1 MNVYFIDVVRGQSLA
16 QTRQNE
22 STESMRVFLSGRC
35 DRIGFFRMG
44 KKRLHAPDFDI
55 HHRQRNR
62 FIISFEQFRVQYK
75 EMQGSVLKR
84 NEVIRASRVIGKPFP
99 EMQPFE
105 YKFRFFT
112 DQRSHQ
118 TDCQQKS
125 RFVVT
130 SVSEGKVDEF
140 VFELKVR
147 RRDFS
152 FSLFGLGLRQQTHAG
167 SSVSKSVMAERRR
180 R

>member
-1 MNVYFIDVVRGQSLA
+1 MNVYFIDVVRRQSFA
-16 QTRQNE
+16 RTRQNKR
-22 STESMRVFLSGRC
+22 TESMRVFLPGRC
-35 DRIGFFRMG
+35 HRVRFFRMR
-44 KKRLHAPDFDI
+44 KKRLHAPDFAI
-55 HHRQRNR
+55 HHRQRDR
-62 FIISFEQFRVQYK
+62 FIVSFEQFRVQYK
-75 EMQGSVLKR
+75 EMKGSAFECHK
-84 NEVIRASRVIGKPFP
+84 VIRASRVIGKPFP

-125 RFVVT
+125 RFVIT
-130 SVSEGKVDEF
+130 SISEGKVDEL
-140 VFELKVR
+140 VFELKVC

-152 FSLFGLGLRQQTHAG
+152 FRLFGLGLRQQTHAG